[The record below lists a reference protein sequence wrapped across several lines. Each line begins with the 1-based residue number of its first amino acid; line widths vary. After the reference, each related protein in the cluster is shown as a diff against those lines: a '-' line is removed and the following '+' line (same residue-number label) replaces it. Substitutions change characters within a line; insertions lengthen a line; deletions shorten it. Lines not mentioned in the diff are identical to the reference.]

1 MTQLRLCSVL
11 GLLLLAT
18 SAIAATVSYDWD
30 VTWVNASPDGFERP
44 VIGINGAWPCPTIAA
59 NVGDTIVLTIN
70 NQLGNE
76 TTGIHFHGIDQI
88 NTSWM
93 DGANGVAHI
102 IVNEGLGANVTFDND
117 KTYRFRIISFAAF
130 GSAMFSFDTSNMQ
143 VVMIDASYV
152 EKAPATQLRIAPSQ
166 RYDVLISVPRR
177 RNCKP
182 VTSANY
188 PFLLSLDI
196 NRDYT
201 NDLAQSVWQHN
212 YTGYLVTNPTG
223 DFPEEVVTLWRPA
236 DDATFVP
243 LDGAVALGPVSQEI
257 TLDFDFCRD
266 ENNLPRACFNNN
278 TYIPQKVPT
287 LYSVATT
294 GSDNTNPIVYG
305 DVLPYILPLGTIATI
320 VVNNLDAAIHPFHL
334 HGHQFQVLARPESGA
349 GTWDGQES
357 NLAATPP
364 RRDTIAVN
372 ANSYAVLRIQ
382 VAHPGVFLFHCHIE
396 WHVEMGLTATFIQ
409 APELLRNIT
418 FPADHIDNCIKQ
430 NIPYQGNAAG
440 NTADVLDTSDFN
452 TVPPVQYEG

>member
-1 MTQLRLCSVL
+1 MIT
-11 GLLLLAT
+11 T
-18 SAIAATVSYDWD
+18 TNTHFIPPF
-30 VTWVNASPDGFERP
+30 PD
-44 VIGINGAWPCPTIAA
+44 
-59 NVGDTIVLTIN
+59 
-70 NQLGNE
+70 
-76 TTGIHFHGIDQI
+76 
-88 NTSWM
+88 S
-93 DGANGVAHI
+93 I

-130 GSAMFSFDTSNMQ
+130 GSAMFSFDTSHMQ

-152 EKAPATQLRIAPSQ
+152 EKAKATQLRIAPSQ

-177 RNCKP
+177 RNCKA
-182 VTSANY
+182 VASANY

-201 NDLAQSVWQHN
+201 NDPAQSVWQHN

-223 DFPEEVVTLWRPA
+223 DFPEEVVTLWQPA

-278 TYIPQKVPT
+278 TYIAQKVPT

-294 GSDNTNPIVYG
+294 GTDNTNPIVYG

-357 NLAATPP
+357 NLAVTPP
-364 RRDTIAVN
+364 RRDTISVN

-382 VAHPGVFLFHCHIE
+382 VTHPGVFIFHCHIE

-409 APELLRNIT
+409 APELLRNVT

-440 NTADVLDTSDFN
+440 NTADVLDTSGFN